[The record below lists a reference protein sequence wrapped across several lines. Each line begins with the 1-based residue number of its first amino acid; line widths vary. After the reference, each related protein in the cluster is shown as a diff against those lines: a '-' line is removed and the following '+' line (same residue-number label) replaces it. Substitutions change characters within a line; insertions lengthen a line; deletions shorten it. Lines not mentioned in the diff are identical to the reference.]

1 MPSTKVIDLVS
12 AIHKR
17 VREHAAS
24 YETPAV
30 LDDWSNELNKLH
42 SAYNTAYCARNLV
55 GSAPLLPKTLLGM
68 VAGWVIGL
76 AQRVLVWYTPQIRQ
90 FNEATTSTLNRIC
103 SLEDRQFR
111 VCVAMAHRLENVE
124 RETRLLR
131 AQAMA
136 VEPDPPS
143 CPLGTDQTAEAP
155 LQPQRGLYTRSLID
169 AKDFYFQLQGRF
181 QSTAHADRRQMEFYL
196 SAIGVLDPK
205 LPQGAWLDIGCGR
218 GSWLRCTREGG
229 FEATGVD
236 SNPDAVRQCR
246 EDGFQIAESDALE
259 FLRST
264 PDESFSLVSA
274 FHVLE
279 HLRFEYC
286 LNLVYQI
293 ARTLKPD
300 GILLIE
306 TPHPGNLLMAT
317 EQFWLDPT
325 HHRPIPP
332 PLMEFLFEYCGLGVI
347 RRFEVNPREE
357 SEHLP
362 FRELELANRLDALLY
377 GPQDYAMMGRRNG

>member
-1 MPSTKVIDLVS
+1 MPGAKIIDIVS

-30 LDDWSNELNKLH
+30 LEDWSNELNKLH
-42 SAYNTAYCARNLV
+42 SAYHTAYCARNLV
-55 GSAPLLPKTLLGM
+55 GSVPLLPKTPLGM
-68 VAGWVIGL
+68 VAGWIIGI

-90 FNEATTSTLNRIC
+90 FNEATTATLNRVC
-103 SLEDRQFR
+103 TLEDLQLR
-111 VCVAMAHRLENVE
+111 VCVAMAHRLENLE

-131 AQAMA
+131 AQSTAI
-136 VEPDPPS
+136 
-143 CPLGTDQTAEAP
+143 GTNQTAEAP
-155 LQPQRGLYTRSLID
+155 FESQKSPYSRSLID
-169 AKDFYFQLQGRF
+169 TKDFYFRLQGRF
-181 QSTAHADRRQMEFYL
+181 QSAAHADRRQMEFYL
-196 SAIGVLDPK
+196 SAIAGLDPK
-205 LPQGAWLDIGCGR
+205 LPQGTWLDIGCGR
-218 GSWLRCTREGG
+218 GHWLSCAHESG

-246 EDGFQIAESDALE
+246 EAGFQIAESDALE
-259 FLRST
+259 FLRSAR
-264 PDESFSLVSA
+264 DESFVLVTA

-279 HLRFEYC
+279 HLPFEYC

-293 ARTLKPD
+293 ARTLKP
-300 GILLIE
+300 GGLLLVE

-325 HHRPIPP
+325 HQRPIPP
-332 PLMEFLFEYCGLGVI
+332 ALMDFLFEYCGLGVV

-357 SEHLP
+357 AEHLP